1 MTSVEGKN
9 VFLSGPM
16 TGLQDWNRKAFM
28 RADKSVEMF
37 GAAYIYNPA
46 EHIEELEGFSH
57 GMCMRVSLQR
67 LCSICHGNP
76 FIYGVLVSLP
86 GWENSSGACLERTV
100 AKACGMEVCN
110 IEDVIA

>member
-16 TGLQDWNRKAFM
+16 TGLPHWNRKAFM
-28 RADKSVEMF
+28 RADKLIKTF
-37 GAAYIYNPA
+37 DAAYIYNPA
-46 EHIEELEGFSH
+46 KHIKELEGFSH
-57 GMCMRVSLQR
+57 GMCMRVSLQN
-67 LCSICHGNP
+67 LCSLKNP
-76 FIYGVLVSLP
+76 LVYDVLVSLP
-86 GWENSSGACLERTV
+86 GWENSVGARIEREV